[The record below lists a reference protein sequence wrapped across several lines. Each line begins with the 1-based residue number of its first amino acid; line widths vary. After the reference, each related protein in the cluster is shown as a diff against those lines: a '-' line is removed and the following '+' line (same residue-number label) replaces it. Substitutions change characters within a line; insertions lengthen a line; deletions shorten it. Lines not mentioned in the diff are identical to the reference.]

1 MQSDDLLVAQ
11 LKQGVPAAYI
21 TFVERFEASLYRF
34 FFCEHRDHHLAQ
46 EQAAETFAQLVRSLP
61 SMRGGAQQLPA
72 YVFAT
77 ARHVQLRRMRDR
89 QRHYVPLD
97 EAAVINDP
105 GPLPEEAVSEREQV
119 DSVLQAI
126 IQLDETVRNVLLLRF
141 VEDCSIE
148 QIAVALEMPVGT
160 VKSHIH
166 RGRSQLKRLLTKQEC
181 KP

>member
-1 MQSDDLLVAQ
+1 MQLDELLVAQ

-21 TFVERFEASLYRF
+21 IFVERFEASLYRF

-46 EQAAETFAQLVRSLP
+46 EQAAETFAQLVRTLP
-61 SMRGGAQQLPA
+61 NMKGGAQQLPA

-89 QRHYVPLD
+89 QRQYVSLD
-97 EAAVINDP
+97 EATVINDP
-105 GPLPEEAVSEREQV
+105 GPLAEEAVSAREQV

-141 VEDCSIE
+141 VEGCSIE
-148 QIAVALEMPVGT
+148 EIAEALVMPAGT

-166 RGRSQLKRLLTKQEC
+166 RGRTQLKRLLIK
-181 KP
+181 